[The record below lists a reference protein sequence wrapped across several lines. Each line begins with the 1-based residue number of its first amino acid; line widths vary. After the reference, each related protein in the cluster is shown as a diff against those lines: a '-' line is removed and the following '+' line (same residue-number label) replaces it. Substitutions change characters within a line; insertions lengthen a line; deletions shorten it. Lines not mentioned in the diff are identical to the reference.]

1 MSLPLARTELTAVAD
16 AMAAGQFGPAALKR
30 RANELRAHYDRV
42 ATLRADYVEANA
54 YYYEQVFRALRFI
67 IPPGKRVLQV
77 GCLTPDFLNAL
88 SPSVGLGIDISAK
101 QVKVCRQRFPHLQ
114 FRVHEDYDVHDQEPF
129 DYVLITDIND
139 QVEPIA
145 ALRALAPAMHEQTRV
160 IVQHY
165 NHLWEPVVRAT
176 ERWGLKFP
184 LPLQNWLSTGDVAN
198 ILTLCDYQPLQ
209 VHHMVLMPKKLPILS
224 WLANA
229 FLARLPGVQHLN
241 MIQLTVARPLPRR
254 VAPREYSVSIVIPCR
269 NEVGNV
275 AAAVERIPDLGLH
288 TEILF
293 CDDKST
299 DGTPDEVRRIQ
310 KLYPHRDI
318 KLLDGPGICKA
329 LNVRTGFDRAEGE
342 ILMILDADLTT
353 MPEELGYFYDV
364 IATGKAEF
372 VNGSRFIFPME
383 GAAMRRLNIIGNRFF
398 SAVFSILLGERV
410 TDTLCGTKVLWRHHW
425 PAIRAL
431 AGTWGTDD
439 RWGDYDLLFGAAK
452 LHLCLVDLP
461 VHYQERFSG
470 ETKMTGRFRNGMIML
485 RMCWAAFL
493 KFKLY

>member
-1 MSLPLARTELTAVAD
+1 
-16 AMAAGQFGPAALKR
+16 
-30 RANELRAHYDRV
+30 
-42 ATLRADYVEANA
+42 
-54 YYYEQVFRALRFI
+54 
-67 IPPGKRVLQV
+67 
-77 GCLTPDFLNAL
+77 
-88 SPSVGLGIDISAK
+88 
-101 QVKVCRQRFPHLQ
+101 
-114 FRVHEDYDVHDQEPF
+114 
-129 DYVLITDIND
+129 
-139 QVEPIA
+139 
-145 ALRALAPAMHEQTRV
+145 
-160 IVQHY
+160 
-165 NHLWEPVVRAT
+165 
-176 ERWGLKFP
+176 
-184 LPLQNWLSTGDVAN
+184 
-198 ILTLCDYQPLQ
+198 
-209 VHHMVLMPKKLPILS
+209 
-224 WLANA
+224 
-229 FLARLPGVQHLN
+229 
-241 MIQLTVARPLPRR
+241 
-254 VAPREYSVSIVIPCR
+254 
-269 NEVGNV
+269 
-275 AAAVERIPDLGLH
+275 
-288 TEILF
+288 
-293 CDDKST
+293 
-299 DGTPDEVRRIQ
+299 
-310 KLYPHRDI
+310 
-318 KLLDGPGICKA
+318 
-329 LNVRTGFDRAEGE
+329 VRTGFDRAEGE